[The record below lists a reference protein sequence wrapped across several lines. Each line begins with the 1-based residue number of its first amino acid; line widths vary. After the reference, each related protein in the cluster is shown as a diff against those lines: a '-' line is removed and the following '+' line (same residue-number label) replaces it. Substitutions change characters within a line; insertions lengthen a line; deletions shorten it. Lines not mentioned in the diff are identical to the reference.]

1 MIDTRREEVD
11 LQRRLSLHPN
21 IVRFLGASFSFSRD
35 GLPAPGSAF
44 DGALC
49 QQVNLPSSLPR
60 KHPSAV
66 GCSHRW

>member
-1 MIDTRREEVD
+1 MIDARREEVD

-44 DGALC
+44 DGSLC
-49 QQVNLPSSLPR
+49 QQVNILAMVP
-60 KHPSAV
+60 A
-66 GCSHRW
+66 